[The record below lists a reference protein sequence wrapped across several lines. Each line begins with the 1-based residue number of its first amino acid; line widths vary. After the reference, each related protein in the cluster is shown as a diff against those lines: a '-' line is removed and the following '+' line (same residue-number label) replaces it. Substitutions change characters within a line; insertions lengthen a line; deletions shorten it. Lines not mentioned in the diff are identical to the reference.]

1 MELEWKNFR
10 GFTALEIL
18 TEIRK
23 KINEMQ
29 CEPEQFIGRI
39 IFMPMYNGIVWWEK
53 WKHRIMHCEFQ
64 NSGRICKKN
73 RARTVVVSRAWIR
86 KNSTDQTRTSL
97 TENGMVSLNTCCSTS
112 AKWTFRIPWNQCFG
126 TRSFEKQREW
136 QLSIHFC
143 GEPQTVEVVL
153 RTIISVNQLSVYG
166 TEADMCDELASR
178 ISDCSASRRRR
189 SSWIRNSGT
198 DVCITIGVFSALVY
212 SNKAEIL
219 VERRRS
225 HEEIQCCLDTNSA
238 DTFFCLRAFN
248 TILEEIKSI
257 QPALQDN
264 LVLPSD
270 FAEYIYHVGS
280 STDMHSIIQSGLIR
294 GKDIKKGRQTVF
306 FTAVNPMHTST
317 QAAALRRDEAQNC
330 GVQTH
335 LENTRDPN
343 VLGQFES
350 CSEEGIVFPSNEIKR
365 DHPSQHS
372 TSSVYWEVEAVSPGE
387 VMKNKMYES
396 LRSPRKL
403 YWIRLGTKDKRI
415 LQALKREHP
424 TPNPASTERL
434 VAVKPI
440 IGFKD
445 YHTLQLNKNT

>member
-225 HEEIQCCLDTNSA
+225 HEEIPVLLGYQLS
-238 DTFFCLRAFN
+238 RY
-248 TILEEIKSI
+248 IL
-257 QPALQDN
+257 
-264 LVLPSD
+264 LPSSNSIP
-270 FAEYIYHVGS
+270 FWRKSNRS
-280 STDMHSIIQSGLIR
+280 SQHCKTTWCYRATSPSTSTTLEAPTTCTPSSNQDWFGEKISRKGDRPYSSQQWILCTHLHKQRHYDVTKPRIAVYKHTWKIHETPMYWANLRVAQ
-294 GKDIKKGRQTVF
+294 KKGLSFHQTRSNAIILHN
-306 FTAVNPMHTST
+306 TLP
-317 QAAALRRDEAQNC
+317 AACIE
-330 GVQTH
+330 
-335 LENTRDPN
+335 
-343 VLGQFES
+343 
-350 CSEEGIVFPSNEIKR
+350 K
-365 DHPSQHS
+365 
-372 TSSVYWEVEAVSPGE
+372 VEAVSPGE

-396 LRSPRKL
+396 LRSPRKVVL
-403 YWIRLGTKDKRI
+403 
-415 LQALKREHP
+415 
-424 TPNPASTERL
+424 NPAGHEGQTDTTSIEER
-434 VAVKPI
+434 AS
-440 IGFKD
+440 
-445 YHTLQLNKNT
+445 NA